1 MNNQARYLIAL
12 AVLIA
17 APAAAQE
24 KAIELKAGKGRDVT
38 ASKCAACHS
47 LDYIQMNS
55 PFLDKKGWDGVVN
68 KMVNVYGAPLS
79 KEEIPTVVDY
89 LTRYYG
95 K

>member
-1 MNNQARYLIAL
+1 MNNQACCFIAL
-12 AVLIA
+12 AVLTA
-17 APAAAQE
+17 APAGAQE
-24 KAIELKAGKGRDVT
+24 KAIQLKAGKGRDVT
-38 ASKCAACHS
+38 VSKCAICHS

-68 KMVNVYGAPLS
+68 KMVNAYGAPLS

-89 LTRYYG
+89 LTQYYG